1 MAGGVIIDGVKTVFP
16 GTYVS
21 TTFSKARAL
30 PAGAGNVALVGSFPF
45 LERGVA
51 YLSTTKA
58 AFERLSPR
66 DADQLLLSDILWNP
80 SNDARTPGRPA
91 GVYLFSVDTTTQA
104 QAYLQDVT
112 PANAVLLKSK
122 IWGTRGNLTVAT
134 LAASTIGGKS
144 YVTFTAANNGVTYD
158 NFKVAADDNVVTLTY
173 ANPNAADGSS
183 PYTASGFAGTGLS
196 GTSSGWVKATK
207 AGANLD
213 LTFSVTLSA
222 SHVDNTGS
230 HIAWQPSGPV
240 NGAVTYGTGAGSVVA
255 GGAGSEELVFLF
267 AGTVNGVNTW
277 ERCTRTAAQCLA
289 GTTATT
295 STSWSTLTSVIVYP
309 CASGDAAAGTS
320 TVSAAAAGTVGTPA
334 GTIATAGPIFSGSCL
349 ATMNETNG
357 QKYCSDVIT
366 RVSMFA
372 DYGFTAS
379 TGSTKSATT
388 LTASLD
394 DKAATTIVGGLA
406 LGATAYRLVEAI
418 NKNSVLVTAE
428 QVLQTAVDLSADLT
442 VPLEGGALTAAG
454 VAGDYTEVYETASWY
469 DIIAIS
475 PYTDDSAIHAV
486 HKAHVRYMSGVG
498 ANERIGVVGAT
509 AAETLSDLLTRA
521 VNLDDLNVLIPDQ
534 ADRVTYNGTTVTLE
548 PYQYA
553 ALVAAW
559 AAGNLQTPLTNKN
572 PGVVAFYRDAS
583 ISTREG
589 QEAAIAG
596 GVCVSVQPPGRL
608 PLLPRFVT
616 CYTTDEDPARTEAS
630 AVLSRM
636 RMCRFIRDTC
646 SAFIGSNT
654 TTTTGA
660 SLKVAIAQALDQ
672 LVASGVIQAWQQDTL
687 QLTQYADRWQVTF
700 KFTPSYPFNFAIV
713 EPVIDV
719 PLA

>member
-30 PAGAGNVALVGSFPF
+30 PAGAGNMALVGSFPF

-80 SNDARTPGRPA
+80 SNDGRTPGRPA

-104 QAYLQDVT
+104 QAYLQDAT

-122 IWGTRGNLTVAT
+122 IWGTRGTLTVAT
-134 LAASTIGGKS
+134 LAATTIGGKS

-173 ANPNAADGSS
+173 ANPYTADG
-183 PYTASGFAGTGLS
+183 TVAKGFTGTTGLGS
-196 GTSSGWVKATK
+196 GGSGWVKATK
-207 AGANLD
+207 SGDDLT
-213 LTFSVTLSA
+213 LTFSTSVPEGAIDDTGAVNTWIPGGPINSA
-222 SHVDNTGS
+222 LAMIAGASAALGGGATHLMVEMTGT
-230 HIAWQPSGPV
+230 V
-240 NGAVTYGTGAGSVVA
+240 NGAVVVERLRIAAADIATPAAATSTTVWGSSDLVVKCYPVNATGTAGIP
-255 GGAGSEELVFLF
+255 GT
-267 AGTVNGVNTW
+267 AGT
-277 ERCTRTAAQCLA
+277 
-289 GTTATT
+289 
-295 STSWSTLTSVIVYP
+295 P
-309 CASGDAAAGTS
+309 SGSYGGDVFT
-320 TVSAAAAGTVGTPA
+320 
-334 GTIATAGPIFSGSCL
+334 FSGTNL
-349 ATMNETNG
+349 TMNETAG

-454 VAGDYTEVYETASWY
+454 VADDYTEVYETASWY

-509 AAETLSDLLTRA
+509 AAETLNELLARA
-521 VNLDDLNVLIPDQ
+521 VALDDLNVLIPDQ

-636 RMCRFIRDTC
+636 RMARFIRDTC
-646 SAFIGSNT
+646 ATFIGSNT

-672 LVASGVIQAWQQDTL
+672 LVASGVIQAWQPETL
-687 QLTQYADRWQVTF
+687 QLTQYSDRWQVTF
-700 KFTPSYPFNFAIV
+700 KFTPSYPFNFAVV